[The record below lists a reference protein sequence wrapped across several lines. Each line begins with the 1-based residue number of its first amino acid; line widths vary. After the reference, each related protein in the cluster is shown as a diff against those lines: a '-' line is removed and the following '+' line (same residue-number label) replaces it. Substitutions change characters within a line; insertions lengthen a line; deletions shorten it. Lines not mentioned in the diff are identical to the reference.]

1 MRGLNSEKSSNC
13 RRIITHENL
22 VFSHWCMSGLKFTLF
37 LLHFFLVNFS
47 YLSPDK
53 YADYLLTCV
62 WFTSLYKSLLN
73 DKLSLLLERPTCTC
87 ACVWLFANAITY
99 PFILLF
105 FLKCRLKG
113 RKKKYLCNT
122 APITGLV
129 FYHPCNWSK
138 ISCQTDFSVHT
149 FVSVFIFLI
158 RSKLGCQR
166 FTRVPCAHSWSISR
180 FTASVCWHLRSCVL
194 QLLLQCHIF
203 FDAHSNRL

>member
-1 MRGLNSEKSSNC
+1 MNQGLFVYRFVCTCIPVCKWVFKTVGVLIHTCIALSVCACLCKCVVCVIPMRGLNSEKSSNC

-122 APITGLV
+122 AGSHYRFGILP
-129 FYHPCNWSK
+129 
-138 ISCQTDFSVHT
+138 SV
-149 FVSVFIFLI
+149 
-158 RSKLGCQR
+158 
-166 FTRVPCAHSWSISR
+166 
-180 FTASVCWHLRSCVL
+180 
-194 QLLLQCHIF
+194 
-203 FDAHSNRL
+203 

>member
-73 DKLSLLLERPTCTC
+73 DKLSLLLERPVLVCGYLQMLLHTR
-87 ACVWLFANAITY
+87 LFY
-99 PFILLF
+99 YF
-105 FLKCRLKG
+105 FSSVDWKEG
-113 RKKKYLCNT
+113 RRNIFATQL

-166 FTRVPCAHSWSISR
+166 FTHVPCVHSWSISR
-180 FTASVCWHLRSCVL
+180 FTASVCWHLRLCVL

-203 FDAHSNRL
+203 LDAHSNRL